1 MTVHRNK
8 RRLAALLLA
17 ACMALGLTAC
27 GGGGTDTDNAG
38 QLSGKVYGPSFVDIN
53 MDVEDVMGGCSDGE
67 NLYLLAQV
75 KDGEREETYT
85 DPDTG

>member
-27 GGGGTDTDNAG
+27 GGDSGGG
-38 QLSGKVYGPSFVDIN
+38 FVPEASNDMVWAVVSI
-53 MDVEDVMGGCSDGE
+53 
-67 NLYLLAQV
+67 LLRTNYEPCLVTMFWALLCLMV
-75 KDGEREETYT
+75 ILWVWFYFTYSYFN
-85 DPDTG
+85 